1 MRLQR
6 KVDQFY
12 YGWAIV
18 GALAITETIS
28 WGVLYYAFAVFMVPI
43 QSELGWSQIAI
54 TGAFSLAL
62 ALSGIAAVPVGRWLD
77 RRGARLL
84 MTTGSCLATLLV
96 LAWASVTQL
105 GSFYAIWAGIGLCMA
120 TLLYEP
126 AFAVVTKWFARQRSR
141 ALAIVT
147 FVAGFAS
154 TIFAPLSAWLIGIY
168 GWRAAL
174 VILAIVLGVGTIPLH
189 ALVLRRRP
197 QDVGLAPDRD
207 GIDLAGQAARMPAER
222 SIPLETALRGRS
234 FWWLTAAFMLTN
246 LAAIA
251 TTVHLVAYLISRG
264 HSAGFAA
271 TATGL
276 IGAMK
281 LPGRLL
287 FAPLDARFSRRAIAT
302 TLFGLQGLALL
313 VLLAAPSTVGVLLFV
328 ALFGGATG
336 ATTLARPALLAEFY
350 GPMHYASIS
359 GVLALA
365 LAGAQAL
372 APVSAGALRA
382 GLGGY
387 EPVFGLLAL
396 ISLAAAGAIYLAEAA
411 QRRSIRDDQEPGAGV
426 MLNSDS

>member
-1 MRLQR
+1 MRFQWR
-6 KVDQFY
+6 QQPVY

-18 GALAITETIS
+18 GALAVTETIS
-28 WGVLYYAFAVFMVPI
+28 CGVLYYAFAVFMVPI
-43 QSELGWSQIAI
+43 QAELGWSQVAI

-62 ALSGIAAVPVGRWLD
+62 ALSGLAAVPVGRWLD

-84 MTTGSCLATLLV
+84 MTAGSCVAALLV
-96 LAWASVTQL
+96 LAWASVSQL
-105 GSFYAIWAGIGLCMA
+105 TTFYAIWAGIGLCMA

-126 AFAVVTKWFARQRSR
+126 AFAVVTQWFVRQRSR
-141 ALAIVT
+141 ALAIIT
-147 FVAGFAS
+147 FVAAFAS
-154 TIFAPLSAWLIGIY
+154 TIFAPLSAWLIGAY
-168 GWRAAL
+168 GWRTAL
-174 VILAIVLGVGTIPLH
+174 VILAIVLAAGTIPLH

-197 QDVGLAPDRD
+197 QDLGLALD
-207 GIDLAGQAARMPAER
+207 GGAAGAAVAGHTSIER
-222 SIPLETALRGRS
+222 STSLHAALRGHS
-234 FWWLTAAFMLTN
+234 FWWLTGAFMLTN

-251 TTVHLVAYLISRG
+251 TTVHLVAYLTSRG
-264 HSAGFAA
+264 YGAGFAA

-287 FAPLDARFSRRAIAT
+287 FAPLDARFSRRTITT

-313 VLLAAPSTVGVLLFV
+313 VLLFAPGTAGVLVFV

-350 GPMHYASIS
+350 GPLHYASIS

-387 EPVFGLLAL
+387 EPVFILLAVL
-396 ISLAAAGAIYLAEAA
+396 SLAAAGAIFLADAA
-411 QRRSIRDDQEPGAGV
+411 QQRDLGDYNKQKAF
-426 MLNSDS
+426 

>member
-1 MRLQR
+1 MRFEWKQ
-6 KVDQFY
+6 QQIY

-18 GALAITETIS
+18 GALAVTETIS

-43 QSELGWSQIAI
+43 QAELGWSQVAI

-62 ALSGIAAVPVGRWLD
+62 ALSGLAAVPVGRWLD

-84 MTTGSCLATLLV
+84 MTAGSSIAALLV
-96 LAWASVTQL
+96 FAWASVADL
-105 GSFYAIWAGIGLCMA
+105 VAFYAIWAGLGLCMA

-126 AFAVVTKWFARQRSR
+126 AFAVVTQWFVRQRGR

-147 FVAGFAS
+147 FVAAFAS
-154 TIFAPLSAWLIGIY
+154 TIFAPLSAWLIAAY
-168 GWRAAL
+168 GWRMAL
-174 VILAIVLGVGTIPLH
+174 VILAVVLGAITIPLH

-197 QDVGLAPDRD
+197 QDLGLAPDGD
-207 GIDLAGQAARMPAER
+207 AASATTSRLNPTER
-222 SIPLETALRGRS
+222 STSLHGALRGRS
-234 FWWLTAAFMLTN
+234 FWWLTGAFMLTN

-251 TTVHLVAYLISRG
+251 TTVHLVAYLTTRG
-264 HSAGFAA
+264 YGAGFAA

-287 FAPLDARFSRRAIAT
+287 FAPLDTRFSRRAITT

-313 VLLAAPSTVGVLLFV
+313 VLLLAPGTAGVLVFV

-350 GPMHYASIS
+350 GPLHYASIS

-365 LAGAQAL
+365 LASAQAL
-372 APVSAGALRA
+372 APVSAGVLRA

-387 EPVFGLLAL
+387 EPVFVLLAL
-396 ISLAAAGAIYLAEAA
+396 LSLAAAGAIFLADAA
-411 QRRSIRDDQEPGAGV
+411 QKRELADYDRQEAPGN
-426 MLNSDS
+426 L

>member
-1 MRLQR
+1 MGTRSALATACAKYHYMRLQWQQ
-6 KVDQFY
+6 KQIY

-18 GALAITETIS
+18 GALAMTETIS
-28 WGVLYYAFAVFMVPI
+28 WGVLYYAFAVFLVPI
-43 QSELGWSQIAI
+43 QSELGWSQVAV

-62 ALSGIAAVPVGRWLD
+62 ALSGIAALPVGRWLD

-84 MTTGSCLATLLV
+84 MTAGSCIATLLV

-105 GSFYAIWAGIGLCMA
+105 AAFYAIWAGIGLCMA

-154 TIFAPLSAWLIGIY
+154 TIFAPLSAWLIGAY

-197 QDVGLAPDRD
+197 QDLGLAPD
-207 GIDLAGQAARMPAER
+207 GGVDLTGQAVCTPTER
-222 SIPLETALRGRS
+222 STSLHTALRGRS
-234 FWWLTAAFMLTN
+234 FWWLTTAFMLTN

-251 TTVHLVAYLISRG
+251 TTVHLVAYLTTRG
-264 HSAGFAA
+264 HTAGFAA

-287 FAPLDARFSRRAIAT
+287 FAPLDARFSRRTITT

-313 VLLAAPSTVGVLLFV
+313 VLLFAPTVAGVLLFV

-336 ATTLARPALLAEFY
+336 ATTLARPAC
-350 GPMHYASIS
+350 

-365 LAGAQAL
+365 LASAQAL

-382 GLGGY
+382 ALGGY

-396 ISLAAAGAIYLAEAA
+396 ISLCAAGAIFLAEAA
-411 QRRSIRDDQEPGAGV
+411 RKRTIHDYDRQIV
-426 MLNSDS
+426 